1 MEAANGVKLLME
13 DERVDVGRT
22 RGTETDPDLRGRP
35 RCSSCIPTAA
45 GGFGKVL

>member
-13 DERVDVGRT
+13 VDVGRT